1 MHVQRSL
8 VPNLAISEPLFLTI
22 SNFLAETNWRGIV
35 FDKKIIVFHFCH
47 FFNHFDLKLDFA
59 KVDPL
64 ATPLW
69 CPPPHHPPSINS
81 HLCSTQQFKKKCF
94 ITRFSLVLQFSK
106 SNCHFSIFSHFGHF
120 DQLLRGAGTHGGPGE
135 ALYGIFPPLLIIPQV
150 PYHRQFNL
158 EMPSDSET
166 SQCKSALLIPKALEE
181 KDRYPHLN
189 L

>member
-1 MHVQRSL
+1 MSRKKLSKVRRKAHVSIL
-8 VPNLAISEPLFLTI
+8 GCVFL
-22 SNFLAETNWRGIV
+22 
-35 FDKKIIVFHFCH
+35 II
-47 FFNHFDLKLDFA
+47 LKLDFA

-81 HLCSTQQFKKKCF
+81 HLSSTQQLKKKCF

-158 EMPSDSET
+158 EMPSDSER
-166 SQCKSALLIPKALEE
+166 AHIWFF
-181 KDRYPHLN
+181 
-189 L
+189 